1 MRNRVLLLIV
11 LLCGTP
17 ILAGEAR
24 AAVDPV
30 AVVVRLVGR
39 VQVQRGAAAA
49 KAAAVGMPLM
59 PGDQVVVPS
68 GGQAVVLYRT
78 GRTQMLQQSA
88 RIAAP
93 TAAQPN
99 GVFRQTVRTLS
110 QVASTDARTQPN
122 RQGMI
127 RPISGAAVPISP
139 RNLVRVRTGR
149 PTFTWF
155 AVPEVRDYEIQLRR
169 VDGTPGPVV
178 RYPVGADTTW
188 TVPAASPALEA
199 GGTYEWSVAWPDG
212 RAAVPQRF
220 RVATAAEQA
229 AVARAIDHLWDL
241 GLNPRG
247 DGLMMAAIIYRDAGF
262 TYDARRSLDEVAL
275 ARLPVGRD
283 YHLLRASVYDALGML
298 DQAQAEYAAADADVE
313 AASGG

>member
-1 MRNRVLLLIV
+1 MLLLIV
-11 LLCGTP
+11 LLCGAP
-17 ILAGEAR
+17 MLPGEAR

-49 KAAAVGMPLM
+49 KAAAVGMPLL
-59 PGDQVVVPS
+59 PGDQVVVPA

-139 RNLVRVRTGR
+139 RNEIRVRGGR

-188 TVPAASPALEA
+188 TVPASSPALEP

-212 RAAVPQRF
+212 RAA
-220 RVATAAEQA
+220 A
-229 AVARAIDHLWDL
+229 
-241 GLNPRG
+241 
-247 DGLMMAAIIYRDAGF
+247 
-262 TYDARRSLDEVAL
+262 
-275 ARLPVGRD
+275 
-283 YHLLRASVYDALGML
+283 
-298 DQAQAEYAAADADVE
+298 
-313 AASGG
+313 